1 MNDPELL
8 PTSPGSTGQPRPQR
22 AWINLVLFVLTV
34 ASTLFTGALHEG
46 ADPFANPASLLRG
59 VPFSFTIM
67 AILGTHEMGHYI
79 VARRHKAA
87 VSLPYFVPLPISMF
101 GTMGAVIVQRSPFE
115 NRKALFDV
123 GIAGPLAGLVV
134 AVPLLVLGLATSPV
148 LPYSSGEGA
157 FFEGNSLFYLA
168 IKYLV
173 HGRLLPYGGVDVQIN
188 SMTFAA
194 WFGLLVT
201 FLNLLPIGQ
210 LDGGHVLYAMLGRR
224 AWPVAVFASQL
235 LLLVGG
241 LGWAGQFL
249 DIPWLAQNFWSGWL
263 IWGVLTTWMRPQ
275 HPPPLD
281 DSISLGAGRT
291 CLGLLAIILFFLL
304 FTRVPFS
311 FEPVLF

>member
-1 MNDPELL
+1 MNDPSDL
-8 PTSPGSTGQPRPQR
+8 PESTNPTDQPQPQR
-22 AWINLVLFVLTV
+22 AWINLALFLLTI
-34 ASTLFTGALHEG
+34 ASTLYAGALHEG
-46 ADPFANPASLLRG
+46 ADPFADPASLLRG
-59 VPFSFTIM
+59 VPFSFTLM
-67 AILGTHEMGHYI
+67 AILGTHEMGHY
-79 VARRHKAA
+79 VVGRRHKAA
-87 VSLPYFVPLPISMF
+87 VSLPYFVPIPIGM
-101 GTMGAVIVQRSPFE
+101 GTLGAVIVQRAPFE
-115 NRKALFDV
+115 NRQVLFDL

-134 AVPLLVLGLATSPV
+134 AVPLLVLGLASSPV
-148 LPYSSGEGA
+148 VPYQAGEGF

-173 HGRLLPYGGVDVQIN
+173 HGRLLPYGGLDVQIN

-194 WFGLLVT
+194 WLGLLVT

-210 LDGGHVLYAMLGRR
+210 LDGGHVLYALLGRR
-224 AWPVAVFASQL
+224 AWPIATALSQL

-249 DIPWLAQNFWSGWL
+249 NIPWLAQNFWSGWL
-263 IWGVLTTWMRPQ
+263 IWGVLTMWMRPQ

-281 DSISLGAGRT
+281 DSVPLGPGRT
-291 CLGLLAIILFFLL
+291 WLGLLAVIVFFLL